1 MKEEYCSR
9 ILDTGSYVMEGRRVY
24 WGMYCVGQNMKEEC
38 CSRILDTGSH
48 VMEGRR
54 VYWGMCRAEYE
65 GGMLQ

>member
-24 WGMYCVGQNMKEEC
+24 WGMCKE
-38 CSRILDTGSH
+38 
-48 VMEGRR
+48 
-54 VYWGMCRAEYE
+54 EYE